1 MFMCTSR
8 MLMCLTGSDT
18 LHTAADMPD
27 RFWGLPFD
35 RNAARIAM
43 FYGLM
48 ESTSVADPLSAPIT
62 LNTLISTSKG
72 DASGAWFLSLM
83 ARMAF
88 PEAFTWGELA
98 AMSRV
103 DTLAAKRY
111 FGRGPHRSDS
121 ILGNPGTE
129 FLYAGGGLIDAWP
142 AQPDENRYATV
153 RDSSVPTLLVGGTVD
168 FATPP
173 VKAKTQLLPYLPNG
187 HQVVLSGLGHTTSF
201 WGYEPEAQK
210 HMLNTFF
217 DTGKVDSSLYTP
229 AKVDFTPEVTHTA
242 LGKGFAATM
251 VGLPLFVLLSLLW
264 MWRRSRKRG
273 RFGRTSSSLLRS
285 VFTLVLGLGG
295 WFAGVVVALV
305 AFPSVP
311 LDDVL
316 LAVVS
321 IGMPVGL
328 GVYLAW
334 VDRRRARVFGLTGS
348 LVGALA
354 GAWLGFH
361 AATGLLA
368 VVTTIVGAALGAN
381 LVLILVDVLRG
392 PARVQA
398 AEADVVRPP
407 LVATP

>member
-1 MFMCTSR
+1 MV
-8 MLMCLTGSDT
+8 
-18 LHTAADMPD
+18 
-27 RFWGLPFD
+27 
-35 RNAARIAM
+35 
-43 FYGLM
+43 YVLM

-62 LNTLISTSKG
+62 LNTLISTAKG

-111 FGRGPHRSDS
+111 FGKGPHRSDS

-142 AQPDENRYATV
+142 AQPDENAYATV
-153 RDSSVPTLLVGGTVD
+153 RDSNVETLLVGGTVD

-173 VKAKTQLLPYLPNG
+173 VKAKTQLLPHLPNG

-217 DTGKVDSSLYTP
+217 DTGKVDSSRYTP

-251 VGLPLFVLLSLLW
+251 MAMPLIVVLSLLL
-264 MWRRSRKRG
+264 MWRRVRRRG
-273 RFGRTSSSLLRS
+273 RFGRTASVLLRS
-285 VFTLVLGLGG
+285 VYPVVLGLGG
-295 WFAGVVVALV
+295 WFGGVIVALV
-305 AFPSVP
+305 AFPTVP

-316 LAVVS
+316 LGVLS
-321 IGMPVGL
+321 IGVPIGL

-334 VDRRRARVFGLTGS
+334 VDRGLPARARTFGFWGA
-348 LVGALA
+348 VGGALA
-354 GAWLGFH
+354 GAWVGFH
-361 AATGLLA
+361 AGTGLLA
-368 VVTTIVGAALGAN
+368 VATTIVGAALGAN
-381 LVLILVDVLRG
+381 LILLVLDI
-392 PARVQA
+392 ARARPTVEVAKAPQSMPTT
-398 AEADVVRPP
+398 VR
-407 LVATP
+407 A

>member
-1 MFMCTSR
+1 M
-8 MLMCLTGSDT
+8 
-18 LHTAADMPD
+18 HTAATNMPD
-27 RFWGLPFD
+27 RFWRLPFD

-62 LNTLISTSKG
+62 LNTLISTAKG

-98 AMSRV
+98 AMGRA

-111 FGRGPHRSDS
+111 FAKGPHRMDS

-129 FLYAGGGLIDAWP
+129 FLYAGGGLVDAWP
-142 AQPDENRYATV
+142 AQPDENEYATV
-153 RDSSVPTLLVGGTVD
+153 RDSNVPTLLVGGTVD

-173 VKAKTQLLPYLPNG
+173 VKAKTQLLPHLPNG

-201 WGYEPEAQK
+201 WGYEPEAQR

-217 DTGKVDSSLYTP
+217 DTGRVDSSRYTP
-229 AKVDFTPEVTHTA
+229 AKVDFTPDVTHTA

-251 VGLPLFVLLSLLW
+251 LALPVVVLLSLVLLW
-264 MWRRSRKRG
+264 GRSRKRG
-273 RFGRTSSSLLRS
+273 RIGRKASAVLRS
-285 VFTLVLGLGG
+285 VYTLVLGLGG
-295 WFAGVVVALV
+295 WFGGVIVALV
-305 AFPSVP
+305 AFPSLP

-321 IGMPVGL
+321 IGVPIGL

-334 VDRRRARVFGLTGS
+334 VDRSSSAAKVGLWAS
-348 LVGALA
+348 LLGALL
-354 GAWLGFH
+354 GAALGFH
-361 AATGLLA
+361 AGTGLLA
-368 VVTTIVGAALGAN
+368 VITTIAGAGLGAN
-381 LVLILVDVLRG
+381 LLLLGVDIWLGTPDSEVEG
-392 PARVQA
+392 RVA
-398 AEADVVRPP
+398 AKTAVGGAVTAGR
-407 LVATP
+407 